1 VKELIRKILKEE
13 VGVPNNIVNV
23 ANQIYNQVINNIDD
37 DETVGD
43 IDSVETNI
51 NGKFQIGDLKFKN
64 IEYIFDFKEN
74 TINDEI
80 GIAGMATGGG
90 FKVTKKFKIKSTID
104 NNVFHIKFVM
114 VAPFSA
120 TGKEIKEYIKQE
132 KVEFISSIT
141 HELKHKYD
149 DYKKPKTSLTDRGEY
164 IAYTNNG
171 FGDITP
177 INKFFHHLYFTHNIE
192 NLVRPSELAGAIE
205 AGEITKKGFYEFLTN
220 GRVFKELKQIQ
231 NFTYEGL
238 RDSLKDY
245 ISNIKEL
252 FDINDID
259 YKGLTDDELID
270 KTLGLVL
277 LNVQQWKAESVHR
290 LLMTNPI
297 EMLLGFR
304 GDKDKFF
311 NDYINQASKFKKDF
325 KKYFEY
331 EEKVFK
337 FVATKMIKK
346 ISKVYAMTKDDTNES
361 IINWELWQKVNGSK
375 NEIVTEF
382 TYLKES
388 DGRLPQTHP
397 MIKAITKV
405 VGNAGVFEDSY
416 SMPYSDNDDMVD
428 YRIEYHIKKISL
440 WEEEDGEFSGTIKLI
455 IDRIILGEANGD
467 DWTRVYY
474 RDDLPSWSWDRME
487 EEILSKVEQWI
498 PNVGLDFD
506 LIFPGYQG

>member
-1 VKELIRKILKEE
+1 MKELIRQILQEE

-23 ANQIYNQVINNIDD
+23 ANQIFNHIIDNLIDTETVEEINNI
-37 DETVGD
+37 
-43 IDSVETNI
+43 TNYYK
-51 NGKFQIGDLKFKN
+51 GKFQIGDLKFKM
-64 IEYIFDFKEN
+64 IDYMFEFHIDDKYEV
-74 TINDEI
+74 

-90 FKVTKKFKIKSTID
+90 FKVTKRFRIKSTID
-104 NNVFHIKFVM
+104 KDTFHIKFVM
-114 VAPFSA
+114 VAPPDA
-120 TGKEIKEYIKQE
+120 TGKDVKDYMMKEKI
-132 KVEFISSIT
+132 EFISSIT

-149 DYKKPKTSLTDRGEY
+149 DFKKPKTSLTARGEY
-164 IAYTNNG
+164 GAFTGNN

-177 INKFFHHLYFTHNIE
+177 INKFIHNLYFTHTIE
-192 NLVRPSELAGAIE
+192 NLVRPSELAGAID
-205 AGEITKKGFYEFLTN
+205 AGEITKKGFYNFLTN
-220 GRVFKELKQIQ
+220 NRVYQKLKEIQ
-231 NFTYEGL
+231 GFTYEGFREDL
-238 RDSLKDY
+238 MNDIDK
-245 ISNIKEL
+245 IKEL
-252 FDINDID
+252 FDTNNID
-259 YKGLTDDELID
+259 YEGISDEQIVD
-270 KTLGLVL
+270 RTLELLL
-277 LNVQQWKAESVHR
+277 LNLRQWKAESTHR
-290 LLMTNPI
+290 LLMDNPI
-297 EMLLGFR
+297 EMLMGFK
-304 GDKDKFF
+304 GKKGKFF
-311 NDYINQASKFKKDF
+311 GKYLQKLLKYEGDF

-331 EEKVFK
+331 EQKMFN

-346 ISKVYAMTKDDTNES
+346 ISKLYAMTKDDTNES